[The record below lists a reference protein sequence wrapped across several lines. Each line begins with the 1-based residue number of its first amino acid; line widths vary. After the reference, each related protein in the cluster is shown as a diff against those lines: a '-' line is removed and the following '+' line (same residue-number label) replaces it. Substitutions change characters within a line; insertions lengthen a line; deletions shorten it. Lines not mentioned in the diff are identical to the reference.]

1 MKTKPLYGNIIDHSQ
16 HMNLTVYEDLLEF
29 HSTKWCILLRF
40 PQSSLWILV
49 LFFRRQTQPW
59 ISVDFS
65 PSGCWPVMFP
75 WGCTVGGAVMANNS
89 VSSAAS
95 YDLFGCSSFSSVFRW
110 MYNMFSHEDRVLFTL
125 FLFFFKP
132 LLTVARVLLAG
143 WNLLDPAKSIGH
155 KHEKKW

>member
-16 HMNLTVYEDLLEF
+16 HMNLTVYENLLEF
-29 HSTKWCILLRF
+29 HSSKLCILLRF

-95 YDLFGCSSFSSVFRW
+95 YDLFGASAAVLSPLCSDECTTCSRMKTECFSPCSYFFQAFVNSCQSFIGWLKSSW
-110 MYNMFSHEDRVLFTL
+110 SCKIHWT
-125 FLFFFKP
+125 
-132 LLTVARVLLAG
+132 
-143 WNLLDPAKSIGH
+143 
-155 KHEKKW
+155 